1 MDAAY
6 NNNVE
11 VVEYLIGQGAVLK
24 EVDKDGMSALD
35 YAYKKK
41 NKQCIRL
48 IDEAIGE
55 PEAPKTGGRQRRRRL
70 GSRKRITYL
79 EVADDDEGDVCQKE
93 DPEDDDFDPTV
104 DEDIA
109 SDSDEDDLFLS

>member
-1 MDAAY
+1 M
-6 NNNVE
+6 
-11 VVEYLIGQGAVLK
+11 
-24 EVDKDGMSALD
+24 
-35 YAYKKK
+35 
-41 NKQCIRL
+41 